1 MWQAGYPEAM
11 TAVLVPATVFAGW
24 NDYRF
29 HRVPNWLSALVAGAG
44 LGAQAYWNGR
54 AGAIDSLEGMFVGFG
69 VLVGLWLIR
78 GMGAGDVKLMAAL
91 GTWLGPQLTLAAIAV
106 GGLLGGVLALAVV
119 ARQRAW
125 VQMSANVGVLMLKMR
140 NWKTALGEFGSAQS
154 LGRSTGVIPYAIP
167 LCLGTWF
174 VVANRYFGWWG
185 VL

>member
-11 TAVLVPATVFAGW
+11 AAVLVPATLFAGW

-29 HRVPNWLSALVAGAG
+29 HRVPNWLCALVVGAG
-44 LGAQAYWNGR
+44 LAAQTFWNGG
-54 AGAIDSLEGMFVGFG
+54 AGALAGLEGMLVGFG

-91 GTWLGPQLTLAAIAV
+91 GAWLGPQLTLAAIAV
-106 GGLLGGVLALAVV
+106 GGVLGGVMALALV

-125 VQMSANVGVLMLKMR
+125 AQMSANVGVLMMNMR
-140 NWKTALGEFGSAQS
+140 NWRAAFGEVGSAAS
-154 LGRSTGVIPYAIP
+154 ANPSTGVIPYAIP
-167 LCLGTWF
+167 LCLGAWF

-185 VL
+185 LL